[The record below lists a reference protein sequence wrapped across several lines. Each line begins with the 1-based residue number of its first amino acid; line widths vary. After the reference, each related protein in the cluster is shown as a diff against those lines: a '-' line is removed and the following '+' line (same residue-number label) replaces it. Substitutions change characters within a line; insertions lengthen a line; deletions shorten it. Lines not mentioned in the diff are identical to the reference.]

1 MPADQTFPGDRL
13 PMRRLLAA
21 VALASATFLTA
32 CSDSGRPLH
41 ELVLVS
47 PDIAGGESALVRY
60 NTLTGETFVST
71 RGRNWRPVRDEVIV
85 GTSSYRVVGTYE
97 QGLLVVVRL
106 DENTGR
112 SWRLDKNKWTEIPVG
127 GDKETK
133 DKEAATDAAPAAEA
147 AAGEA
152 APAGDA
158 ADNEATG
165 EKGEKRKLTEEEKA
179 AKKAAKKAEKQRLK
193 EQEAG
198 G

>member
-1 MPADQTFPGDRL
+1 
-13 PMRRLLAA
+13 MRRLFAA

-47 PDIAGGESALVRY
+47 PDIAGGEAALVRY

-85 GTSSYRVVGTYE
+85 GTSSYRVVGTFE
-97 QGLLVVVRL
+97 QGLLTVVRL

-127 GDKETK
+127 GDKD
-133 DKEAATDAAPAAEA
+133 DKGKGKEGAADAAPAAEA

-152 APAGDA
+152 APAGEA
-158 ADNEATG
+158 PADEATT